1 MFVDE
6 IDSLLS
12 TRSEGEHESSRR
24 IKTEF
29 LVQLDGC
36 RVNDENKFVLLI
48 GATNRPECLDEAARR
63 RMTKRLYVPLPCPA
77 ARLHMLSKLMSDQ
90 SHMLSD
96 GHLAELVRDSEGYSG
111 ADIQALC
118 REAALAPIKNLTNLD
133 EIESIDR
140 LPPIHFEHFQTAL
153 KTVRPSVAPSEIERY
168 VDFHKKFGC

>member
-1 MFVDE
+1 M
-6 IDSLLS
+6 
-12 TRSEGEHESSRR
+12 
-24 IKTEF
+24 
-29 LVQLDGC
+29 
-36 RVNDENKFVLLI
+36 LLI

-90 SHMLSD
+90 SHMLTD
-96 GHLAELVRDSEGYSG
+96 KHLAELVRDSEGYSG

-118 REAALAPIKNLTNLD
+118 REAALAPIKNLTDLD

-140 LPPIHFEHFQTAL
+140 LPPIQFEHFQTAL

-168 VDFHKKFGC
+168 VEFHKKFGC